1 MLRTQPAERWGA
13 QVALLQS
20 PILPSAVFSFN
31 LSPTP
36 VYRAG
41 TLFHFCSDEVSGFEL
56 APTGFFS
63 GVKALLIVLGALAVY
78 RGKTTRSSPGR
89 RWQSSRS

>member
-36 VYRAG
+36 VYRAS

-56 APTGFFS
+56 APTMG
-63 GVKALLIVLGALAVY
+63 AYLIAKKLWL
-78 RGKTTRSSPGR
+78 
-89 RWQSSRS
+89 